1 MKKLFFT
8 FIMTALVSVSF
19 AQSYKYHIGW
29 VRSED
34 DLEVKE
40 YSYDENNLL
49 IATYTEQKAGEEWYV
64 RDSMTY
70 DANRNITRLSAYQ
83 ILQGDWYY
91 ANYCDYTYN
100 ELNQRITRK
109 NYNHFGEVFELGGT
123 YTYYYNEDGD
133 LNYFELDFFNML
145 FQKADRVYDNNHHM
159 LEENGQQYSF
169 VLNQLVDSWRVVCNY
184 NADGYLI
191 ERYDYNA
198 ATDGGPL
205 VETTRNIYTRDSN
218 NNITKAETYSDGAL
232 TERHV
237 YTYDET
243 MLYSDL
249 VPVENPENDWPIFHT
264 NYNVM
269 INDEYWAADEQ
280 GTLQFITNYEYSYI
294 DIFDSAEE
302 IENSNVVVFPNPATD
317 VITIE
322 ADDYQSVEMVDI
334 TGKVV
339 FSSEIEN
346 SLNIDVKEFNS
357 GVYFVK
363 LNGAN
368 GSLTQKVV
376 VK

>member
-1 MKKLFFT
+1 
-8 FIMTALVSVSF
+8 
-19 AQSYKYHIGW
+19 
-29 VRSED
+29 
-34 DLEVKE
+34 
-40 YSYDENNLL
+40 
-49 IATYTEQKAGEEWYV
+49 
-64 RDSMTY
+64 
-70 DANRNITRLSAYQ
+70 
-83 ILQGDWYY
+83 
-91 ANYCDYTYN
+91 
-100 ELNQRITRK
+100 
-109 NYNHFGEVFELGGT
+109 
-123 YTYYYNEDGD
+123 
-133 LNYFELDFFNML
+133 
-145 FQKADRVYDNNHHM
+145 
-159 LEENGQQYSF
+159 
-169 VLNQLVDSWRVVCNY
+169 
-184 NADGYLI
+184 
-191 ERYDYNA
+191 
-198 ATDGGPL
+198 
-205 VETTRNIYTRDSN
+205 
-218 NNITKAETYSDGAL
+218 
-232 TERHV
+232 
-237 YTYDET
+237 

-264 NYNVM
+264 HYNVL

-322 ADDYQSVEMVDI
+322 AADYQSVEMVDI

-346 SLNIDVKEFNS
+346 SLNIDVKEINS

>member
-1 MKKLFFT
+1 M
-8 FIMTALVSVSF
+8 
-19 AQSYKYHIGW
+19 
-29 VRSED
+29 
-34 DLEVKE
+34 
-40 YSYDENNLL
+40 
-49 IATYTEQKAGEEWYV
+49 
-64 RDSMTY
+64 
-70 DANRNITRLSAYQ
+70 
-83 ILQGDWYY
+83 
-91 ANYCDYTYN
+91 
-100 ELNQRITRK
+100 
-109 NYNHFGEVFELGGT
+109 
-123 YTYYYNEDGD
+123 
-133 LNYFELDFFNML
+133 
-145 FQKADRVYDNNHHM
+145 
-159 LEENGQQYSF
+159 
-169 VLNQLVDSWRVVCNY
+169 
-184 NADGYLI
+184 
-191 ERYDYNA
+191 
-198 ATDGGPL
+198 
-205 VETTRNIYTRDSN
+205 VETTPNSYTRDSN

-264 NYNVM
+264 NYNVL

-322 ADDYQSVEMVDI
+322 AADYQSVEMVDI